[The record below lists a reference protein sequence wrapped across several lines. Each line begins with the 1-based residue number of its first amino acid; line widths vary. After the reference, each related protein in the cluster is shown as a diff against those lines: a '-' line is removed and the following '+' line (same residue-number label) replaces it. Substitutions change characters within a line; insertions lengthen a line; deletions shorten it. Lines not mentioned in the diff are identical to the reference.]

1 MRASSGRPAA
11 DREPVPDFDLKAML
25 DGYGGRPTAED
36 AAHLNPR
43 FHDLLRLVGLDRR
56 FVGGSGP
63 RLVDE
68 EGRRHLDAIGGYA
81 CHSVGRD
88 HPVVVDA
95 LRQVLDLAPPP
106 LVQFEFPPLA
116 VALADRLK
124 RFLDR
129 SEDRVFFVNS
139 GAEAVEAAMKIARA
153 STGRPGF
160 AHWSNAFHGL
170 TLGALSL
177 NGAEWLKR
185 GFGPLVPGCH
195 EVPFGDVGAL
205 RRTLADRSIAAFFY
219 EPIQG
224 KGVIEHGPGVLREV
238 AEACRETG
246 TLLVADEV
254 QTGLGRTGDVLASRG
269 DGVEPDLVCL
279 SKTLSAGMVPV
290 GAVVGRS
297 EVFDRVFDSI
307 ERSVVHS
314 STFRENPD
322 GGRARRPAGS
332 SRRVSSTPGPRG
344 THRAGLER
352 IRDRGTDPKRP
363 GPGTRSGRTRSRG
376 DGLRSPRPRDGRRRW
391 SPGGLGAD
399 ARGSPDPVQST
410 SKSSCVISGAPL
422 VIGDAEADMI
432 VDAFDATIRD
442 LRRGGA
448 RRCEASRHA
457 HPGPDVVLRE
467 SLR

>member
-1 MRASSGRPAA
+1 M
-11 DREPVPDFDLKAML
+11 PDFDLKAML

-63 RLVDE
+63 WLVDE

-129 SEDRVFFVNS
+129 SGDRVFFVNS

-170 TLGALSL
+170 TMGALSL

-205 RRTLADRSIAAFFY
+205 RRTLADRSVAAFFY

-314 STFRENPD
+314 STFRENPLAMAAGLAALHVIESEGLVD
-322 GGRARRPAGS
+322 RARASGERI
-332 SRRVSSTPGPRG
+332 
-344 THRAGLER
+344 RAGLER
-352 IRDRGTDPKRP
+352 IRDRGDGIRSVRGRGLMIGVELDHEAMAFDLP
-363 GPGTRSGRTRSRG
+363 GFARRTPTLVAQAVSVRM
-376 DGLRSPRPRDGRRRW
+376 L
-391 SPGGLGAD
+391 AD
-399 ARGSPDPVQST
+399 HRILVQST
-410 SKSSCVISGAPL
+410 SKSSCVIKVVPPL

-442 LRRGGA
+442 LRRAGGA
-448 RRCEASRHA
+448 ALRGLLDMFTRA
-457 HPGPDVVLRE
+457 PDVVLRE